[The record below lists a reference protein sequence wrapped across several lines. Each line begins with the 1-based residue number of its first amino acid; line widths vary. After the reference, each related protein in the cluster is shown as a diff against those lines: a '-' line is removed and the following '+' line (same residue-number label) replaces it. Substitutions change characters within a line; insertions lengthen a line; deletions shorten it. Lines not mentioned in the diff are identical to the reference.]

1 MKRPTPAPTEKV
13 LLVFCVECGAMAG
26 AWCQT
31 KTGRRAP
38 LHAARVGVATDPDYW
53 RQLEER
59 RLKARQ
65 PLRPELLV
73 FAIAL
78 IAGVAIAMAGCGQVQ
93 DAADDA
99 QLAPGGASGAAADA
113 GALAGAGGAGGAP
126 IASATGGAAAAGR
139 GGAGDAGH
147 DYNGGAAG
155 SQTGGAA
162 GNAACPKVGS
172 LVNKV
177 GSHCWVCQEE
187 NDAGF
192 VSGTIAGPCEISAAD
207 IARFSGAAPAGSL
220 CVSSTRGTY
229 PAVCY

>member
-1 MKRPTPAPTEKV
+1 METVPAPLCESSRCRALDFAPCDRPAVMEVKGDRYSGFRMCRDCKERLV
-13 LLVFCVECGAMAG
+13 LTPGN
-26 AWCQT
+26 WT
-31 KTGRRAP
+31 IT
-38 LHAARVGVATDPDYW
+38 
-53 RQLEER
+53 
-59 RLKARQ
+59 RLRSTVV
-65 PLRPELLV
+65 PPELLV

-78 IAGVAIAMAGCGQVQ
+78 IAGVAIALSGCGQVE
-93 DAADDA
+93 DASDGA
-99 QLAPGGASGAAADA
+99 QLAPGGANGAAADA

-139 GGAGDAGH
+139 GGAGEAGH
-147 DYNGGAAG
+147 GDNGGAAG
-155 SQTGGAA
+155 SQMGGAA
-162 GNAACPKVGS
+162 GSAPTCPKVGS

-177 GSHCWVCQEE
+177 SGHCWVCQEE

-207 IARFSGAAPAGSL
+207 IARFSGAASAGSL